1 MNLPAVE
8 GLQFLRP
15 LWLLGLLALPLIA
28 WAWQARAR
36 RRSAWRASVDAHLL
50 PHLLERGGS
59 GRARWPWLA
68 LAGLALACIALAGP
82 SWRRAEQPLWQ
93 ARAPLVIA
101 LDLSAQALAGDLPPS
116 RLLQARA
123 KIDALLKARRG
134 GQVALV
140 TYADDAYTVAP
151 LTDDVA
157 NIALFLDALHPD
169 IMPSDSMSGNSG
181 PEDAERHAH
190 AIERATRLLRQAGFD
205 RGDILLLTGG
215 AGEQADAAASRAAAD
230 GYRVSVLGLGS
241 AKGAAYRR
249 IDGSLG
255 QARLDAQSLRALA
268 RAGDG
273 AYAALQPGL
282 GDLETLGVLDP
293 QRAGARAAR
302 GQKSTLW
309 LDQGYWLLPP
319 LLLLGALAFRRG
331 AAFAVLL
338 LCLALPPLPAR
349 AQDSPAPRAQA
360 AQRDGQGTL
369 WRRPDQ
375 QAHARTQRGAQAY
388 RKGDYAAA
396 ATAFD
401 GVTGADGAYNAG
413 NALARQGR
421 YEDAVA
427 AYDRA
432 LRAQPGMADAV
443 ANRKA
448 VLDAMK
454 RKPPQGANRNQP
466 NPRSDQAGQSQ
477 SRPGQQGK
485 PSDGND
491 AQQQDAKQQNE
502 GKQADGQQRSATR
515 GQRPPP
521 DAERQRAADAAQRQ
535 RMQRALER
543 RQAESGQQIEGR
555 PDRAEQAARRE
566 RSQANAALLRR
577 VPDDPGALLR
587 AKFELEYERRQAQGE
602 D

>member
-1 MNLPAVE
+1 MNLPAFD
-8 GLQFLRP
+8 GLHVLRP

-28 WAWQARAR
+28 LAWRARAR

-50 PHLLERGGS
+50 PHLLERGVSTRGQ
-59 GRARWPWLA
+59 WPWLA
-68 LAGLALACIALAGP
+68 LAALALACIALAGP

-101 LDLSAQALAGDLPPS
+101 LDLSAQALAADLPPS

-140 TYADDAYTVAP
+140 TYADDAYTVSP

-169 IMPSDSMSGNSG
+169 IMPSDSQ
-181 PEDAERHAH
+181 PDDAERHAR

-215 AGEQADAAASRAAAD
+215 AGAEADAAASRAAAD
-230 GYRVSVLGLGS
+230 GYRVSALGLGT

-249 IDGSLG
+249 IDGSIG
-255 QARLDAQSLRALA
+255 QARLDASSLRALA
-268 RAGDG
+268 RAGEGD
-273 AYAALQPGL
+273 YAALQPGL
-282 GDLETLGVLDP
+282 SDLEGLGVLDP

-349 AQDSPAPRAQA
+349 AQAPPTPRAQA
-360 AQRDGQGTL
+360 AQREAQGTL

-375 QAHARTQRGAQAY
+375 QGHARTQRGAQAY

-396 ATAFD
+396 ASAFE
-401 GVTGADGAYNAG
+401 GVTGANGAYNAG
-413 NALARQGR
+413 NALAKQGR
-421 YEDAVA
+421 YEDAIA

-443 ANRKA
+443 ANRQA
-448 VLDAMK
+448 VLAAMK

-466 NPRSDQAGQSQ
+466 NPRSKQSGQSQ

-485 PSDGND
+485 PSDGDN
-491 AQQQDAKQQNE
+491 AQQRDAKQQQD

-515 GQRPPP
+515 GERPPP

-535 RMQRALER
+535 RMQRALEQQ
-543 RQAESGQQIEGR
+543 RQAQRGQEIEGR
-555 PDRAEQAARRE
+555 PDRAEQAAKRE

-587 AKFELEYERRQAQGE
+587 AKFELEYERRQARGE
-602 D
+602 E